1 MSSHEKPPTFKSLIR
16 LSAIGPALL
25 GVPILMIIC
34 AMFFREA
41 GDYADK
47 ALAILLYTPWVGF
60 PLFWY
65 LLTARSRWGLRYSR
79 QQEAA
84 LFFGAT
90 VFALD
95 QKSTTRV
102 ARNVNVREFLDLFTE
117 RLSAP
122 PRGR

>member
-1 MSSHEKPPTFKSLIR
+1 VSSHEKPPTFKSLIR

-84 LFFGAT
+84 LFFGALANLA
-90 VFALD
+90 VG
-95 QKSTTRV
+95 
-102 ARNVNVREFLDLFTE
+102 LFWGYMIYSMFTH
-117 RLSAP
+117 
-122 PRGR
+122 GWV